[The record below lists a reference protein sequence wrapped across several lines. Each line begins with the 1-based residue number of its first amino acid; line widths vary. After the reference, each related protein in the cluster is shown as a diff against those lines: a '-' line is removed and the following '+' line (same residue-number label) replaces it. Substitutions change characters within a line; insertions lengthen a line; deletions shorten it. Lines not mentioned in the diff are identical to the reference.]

1 MPVSQVVNLASPGSR
16 RSPRPARNR
25 RLARCRRHRPASR
38 SIATPDGERDRSA
51 VAAKPRTH
59 RGRRPRQATTRSRSG
74 SKRRRGGID
83 AGNDGRV
90 RPLGDGFDRPEF
102 DRRTVVSLQG
112 MILSIKPARLGD
124 LQSIAITLVRR
135 PTSRQKLRLNMRRRS
150 GRNPWPPRKF
160 FSCVQGCGNAANLGP
175 LRFDPFRRRD

>member
-1 MPVSQVVNLASPGSR
+1 MSSASAREPV
-16 RSPRPARNR
+16 NR
-25 RLARCRRHRPASR
+25 HA
-38 SIATPDGERDRSA
+38 DGERDRSA
-51 VAAKPRTH
+51 VAALLERIAVAA
-59 RGRRPRQATTRSRSG
+59 R
-74 SKRRRGGID
+74 SKRDEIAIGVEDRRGGID

-150 GRNPWPPRKF
+150 GRDPGPRKL
-160 FSCVQGCGNAANLGP
+160 CVQGCGNAANLVHCGST
-175 LRFDPFRRRD
+175 LSVEGINK